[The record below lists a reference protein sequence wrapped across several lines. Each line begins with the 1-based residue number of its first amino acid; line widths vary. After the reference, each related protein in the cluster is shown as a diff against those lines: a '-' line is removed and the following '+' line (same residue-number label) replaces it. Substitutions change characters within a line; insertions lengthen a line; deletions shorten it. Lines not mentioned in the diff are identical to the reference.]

1 MRLRGLTVLLVTMLV
16 LLIPATPAYALTSKD
31 IEKELMCQCGCT
43 MVVDV
48 CDCETANQIRT
59 KITEM
64 MSQGQGKSQIV
75 AYFVNQYG
83 EKMLASPPKRGFN
96 LVAWILPFAAVVV
109 GGAAL
114 FFILKAWVRKGRE
127 GAEGVSVTLVQ
138 PVSVQESEEYRG
150 RLQEELKKY
159 KEEGSA

>member
-1 MRLRGLTVLLVTMLV
+1 MRLSGLAVLLVTMLV
-16 LLIPATPAYALTSKD
+16 ILIPATPAYALTSKD

-48 CDCETANQIRT
+48 CDCETANQIRI

-64 MSQGQGKSQIV
+64 ISQGQGKSQIV
-75 AYFVNQYG
+75 DYFVKQYG
-83 EKMLASPPKRGFN
+83 EKMLSSPPKRGFN
-96 LVAWILPFAAVVV
+96 LVAWILPFASVAV
-109 GGAAL
+109 GAAAL

-127 GAEGVSVTLVQ
+127 GTEGVSVTLVQ

-159 KEEGSA
+159 KEEG